1 MIFPEN
7 EMKRLYVLN
16 AMHCVCLFNYA
27 LVVAYIYIYIYIYMC
42 VCIGVVDAQ
51 VSAR

>member
-16 AMHCVCLFNYA
+16 VMHCVCLFNYA
-27 LVVAYIYIYIYIYMC
+27 LVVAYTY
-42 VCIGVVDAQ
+42 VFGVADAQ
-51 VSAR
+51 VNAR